1 MSLIAEIKKAV
12 PLAPWIA
19 PYTNGL
25 KPSGGRNFMIGD
37 CPVCH
42 KRRTFWVYLP
52 TQTCGCFIPAC
63 PAYCNWRK
71 DHTSKPLDIIN
82 IYAIIHGIT
91 NRQAIHELAVKAGL
105 PNE

>member
-1 MSLIAEIKKAV
+1 MSLIAEIKKTIL
-12 PLAPWIA
+12 LAPWIA
-19 PYTNGL
+19 AYTNGL
-25 KPSGGRNFMIGD
+25 KPARGRNLMIGD
-37 CPVCH
+37 CPICH
-42 KRRTFWVYLP
+42 GRQKFWVYLP
-52 TQTCGCFIPAC
+52 TQICGCLVSGC